1 MMKKTIFFML
11 CLAPLTAKAE
21 IYYPVNQNGST
32 FDTSGLTVNNM
43 IIGYAIPEDPE
54 DGNYYA
60 GTDISQTN
68 FSIRSDGPIV
78 VNELLTIAEDYV
90 LGLGASSIPST
101 PIDMSFNNIV
111 AAGNLTIEDADNLS
125 ITGSV
130 ASSADFSVQ
139 ANTMTSG
146 AIDSTGG
153 NTVLNITNGL
163 TVSQFTNKGTGSVNI
178 SAGTITSTGVIQ
190 NGEASGS
197 FTMLSGGAITSSGS
211 IENSGTSM
219 EIGRLAVG
227 DVVNISLTGN
237 ATIKNDSNDGEMTI
251 NADSLSVAGGDSLN
265 PSFVNKGDL
274 YAVITGETNLA
285 YGFDLSAMQSSNT
298 FHFDTGT
305 LVFGPGADDDLWLQ
319 ISENDLNEFFLA
331 VREGNLDLTDIVNGQ
346 NNSAANMTLIAD
358 SITADSVTNKATEVG
373 AELNIST
380 VTDSGGEI
388 NISGIVNSV
397 NGSNTS
403 IDADGNLI
411 IGGNV
416 SNNGDMSLG
425 GATVQ
430 LASVSNDGGDL
441 EILSSTSETGVINI
455 SGNVT
460 NNNGTALI
468 NARDISIVGTV
479 TNVSGEMT
487 IKGSDTSGNSFT
499 FNSDLALGAL
509 AVEEGSVNLN
519 ALGGGITI
527 TNSLSVSGGVLNI
540 DKATTSINV
549 AQTVDISGNVSLN
562 DGSALIAGDV
572 NVSASGPKGFSL
584 TSNSG
589 AINIAG
595 GINATDSSV
604 ARSMTLGAT
613 NISVG
618 QDVNVSSLGEV
629 VFGTSNSQNLV
640 VTGDVIANNGG
651 KIKFVTGS
659 TTVGSLTNVGTTNG
673 QIIASG
679 SQIIATNGGIDIAG
693 GVWFDST
700 TPTTGLVV
708 NGTNSL
714 TLQTNQSEI
723 DLAGG
728 VSIASGNSLTV
739 NSATAASLLGQIV
752 NAGTLDVDANTV
764 AEFDNKI
771 TNSGTLT
778 VNAQV
783 INGADITNTSS
794 ASLIASG
801 NVTLGD
807 IVNSDDLV
815 LTGAAISTGTID
827 VTGGVMD
834 VTGNSLSSDFMTVAS
849 GVANINA
856 NTISVENNVSVTGD
870 LVQGAETGALNLT
883 SNDFALT
890 SGGALSVSGAF
901 NANAGSARY
910 VFDGDATFGGPITVA
925 NGASVNFNAASISA
939 KDLSNSGT
947 LSLVAD
953 DGISLGVIT
962 NTGDLTLD
970 SGAGISEVTTFIMGN
985 TGTVE
990 LGGAGLTS
998 EGAFSVDGML
1008 YQNYASSLNAGDVNV
1023 ISDNYVIT
1031 ASNFNAA
1038 SGINQ
1043 ISGEMT
1049 VNSSDIDVG
1058 GSIQAVDLK
1067 LYANPST
1074 NWMNVNVAGSVSGGV
1089 GFIGIEQM
1097 TIGEDYI
1104 FDNGSSLNAAILPYA
1119 SGSSS
1124 NSTTRNYWATVSLS
1138 EDNTLGVITNPADA
1152 QAMITVGG
1160 EFISDVSGF
1169 GNHSNKSPLQD
1180 GQIGINLFD
1189 IVNQGTAIWLVHA
1202 DEGIRELSDKI
1213 RNLNVNFCNADGSIC
1228 FNYLDSLNVNNGTD
1242 GELPAYLSVRDTDG
1256 DGNADSIYIVFDP
1269 RFGGPVEVF
1278 KIQPI
1283 VGRTDP
1289 HTEGEYASAGAL
1301 DKLIEG
1307 QLLNTGFFNDTP
1319 IEVIPVMFKGTNLE
1333 KMAQELYDRMEDYYM
1348 NRDGTALSR
1357 FSRLFQVRELEQIAG
1372 SIALNEHTNFR
1383 SFEDRMFDEFI
1394 WNRNR
1399 SLKKAWLDVDFG
1411 LFNQKVSDNKRVD
1424 GNRFNISGG
1433 FDWQYSE
1440 TMILGLTGRISN
1452 MSSKNSDSM
1461 DLGYIPGESVFGQME
1476 TKVADTN
1483 VGLGGYLMKT
1493 LGEKTRVYGNAFL
1506 DIHFLDVSRNQN
1518 FVAPIKGAGTAFSLI
1533 SEWGLLHDWLN
1544 EYIVGNMYARVGYNF
1559 GFSVKEKAE
1568 NQDYMNLRSDGYL
1581 ILTPG
1586 YSLIAQKRIYPSAW
1600 FQIRPYAS
1608 IGVEYDVLG
1617 APDFTKYKFALA
1629 HSYTKYDVDIDPL
1642 WANIGGGIEF
1652 LSASGIQVGL
1662 DYRYQYNPA
1671 IQLHNI
1677 KLSGSYR
1684 F

>member
-1 MMKKTIFFML
+1 MMKKTIFVMF
-11 CLAPLTAKAE
+11 CLAPFAANAE
-21 IYYPVNQNGST
+21 IYYPDNQYGST
-32 FDTSGLTVNNM
+32 FDTSGLTVSDM
-43 IIGYAIPEDPE
+43 SIGYAYSDPV

-60 GTDISQTN
+60 GTDISQAN

-78 VNELLTIAEDYV
+78 VDGTLSIAEGYV
-90 LGLGASSIPST
+90 LGLGANAIPAT
-101 PIDMSFNNIV
+101 PIDMTFNVIDAN
-111 AAGNLTIEDADNLS
+111 GTLTIEDADTLTIS
-125 ITGSV
+125 GSV
-130 ASSADFSVQ
+130 TADAGLAAQ
-139 ANTMTSG
+139 ANVMTSG
-146 AIDSTGG
+146 AINLNGG
-153 NTVLNITNGL
+153 NATLTVAEGL
-163 TVSQFTNKGTGSVNI
+163 TVAQFTNDGTGNVSI
-178 SAGTITSTGVIQ
+178 SAGSITSNGAIQ
-190 NGEASGS
+190 NGEAGGS
-197 FTMLSGGAITSSGS
+197 FTMLSGGDITSSGS
-211 IENSGTSM
+211 IENSGASM
-219 EIGRLAVG
+219 EIGRIAKD
-227 DVVNISLTGN
+227 DVVNISLTGG
-237 ATIKNDSNDGEMTI
+237 ATMKNDSNDSTMTI
-251 NADSLSVAGGDSLN
+251 NADSLSIAGGDGQN
-265 PSFVNKGDL
+265 PSFVNKGNL
-274 YAVITGETNLA
+274 YATITGETNLA
-285 YGFDLSAMQSSNT
+285 FGFDLSAMQSSNT
-298 FHFDTGT
+298 FHLDTGT
-305 LVFGPGADDDLWLQ
+305 LVFGPGADNDLWLQ
-319 ISENDLNEFFLA
+319 ISANNLNEFYLA
-331 VREGNLDLTDIVNGQ
+331 VREGTLTLTDIVNGQ
-346 NNSAANMTLIAD
+346 GNANANMDLIAN
-358 SITADSVTNKATEVG
+358 SITADSVTNNASAADTG
-373 AELNIST
+373 LSIST
-380 VTDSGGEI
+380 VEGSAGEI
-388 NISGIVNSV
+388 NISGVVNSV
-397 NGSNTS
+397 AGSITS

-416 SNNGDMSLG
+416 SNNGDMSLS

-430 LASVSNDGGDL
+430 LAAVSNNGGSLD
-441 EILSSTSETGVINI
+441 IVSPTSETGAITI
-455 SGNVT
+455 SGNLT
-460 NNNGTALI
+460 NNSGTALI
-468 NARDISIVGTV
+468 NARDISISGIV
-479 TNVSGEMT
+479 TNGSGEMT
-487 IKGSDTSGNSFT
+487 IKGSDTSG
-499 FNSDLALGAL
+499 SDLSLGAL
-509 AVEEGSVNLN
+509 AVDGGTVNLN
-519 ALGGGITI
+519 ALVGGVTVA
-527 TNSLSVSGGVLNI
+527 NALSVSNGMLNI
-540 DKATTSINV
+540 DKSTTSLTVGQTIDIAGNISLSNISAV
-549 AQTVDISGNVSLN
+549 AN
-562 DGSALIAGDV
+562 GDV
-572 NVSASGPKGFSL
+572 NIAASGAQGFNLIS
-584 TSNSG
+584 SNGS
-589 AINIAG
+589 INIAG
-595 GINATDSSV
+595 GINATDSLV
-604 ARSMTLGAT
+604 ARSMTLSAA
-613 NISVG
+613 NISVE
-618 QDVNVSSLGEV
+618 QDVNVAGLGNV
-629 VFGTSNSQNLV
+629 VFGTQNSQNLN
-640 VTGDVIANNGG
+640 VTGDVISNNGG

-673 QIIASG
+673 QIVASG
-679 SQIIATNGGIDIAG
+679 SQIVATNGSIDIDG
-693 GVWFDST
+693 GVWFNST
-700 TPTTGLVV
+700 TPTTGLVI

-728 VSIASGNSLTV
+728 ISVAEGNTLTV
-739 NSATAASLLGQIV
+739 NAATAASLLGQVV
-752 NAGTLDVDANTV
+752 NAGVLDIDANTV

-815 LTGAAISTGTID
+815 VKGAAISTGTID

-834 VTGNSLSSDFMTVAS
+834 VTGNSLASDFMTVAS

-910 VFDGDATFGGPITVA
+910 VFDDAATFGGPITVA

-1074 NWMNVNVAGSVSGGV
+1074 NWMDVNVAGSVSGGV
-1089 GFIGIEQM
+1089 GFFGIEQM
-1097 TIGEDYI
+1097 TIGENYI

-1119 SGSSS
+1119 AGPAM
-1124 NSTTRNYWATVSLS
+1124 NSTTRNYWASVSLN
-1138 EDNTLGVITNPADA
+1138 EDDTLGIITNPEDA

-1160 EFISDVSGF
+1160 EFVSNVSGF
-1169 GNHSNKSPLQD
+1169 GVHSDNSPLQD

-1202 DEGIRELSDKI
+1202 DDGIRELGDKI

-1228 FNYLDSLNVNNGTD
+1228 FNYLDSLDTNNGASED
-1242 GELPAYLSVRDTDG
+1242 LPAYLSMRDTDG
-1256 DGNADSIYIVFDP
+1256 DGQADSIYIVFDP

-1283 VGRTDP
+1283 VGRTEP
-1289 HTEGEYASAGAL
+1289 HTEGEYVSAGAL
-1301 DKLIEG
+1301 DNLIEG
-1307 QLLNTGFFNDTP
+1307 QLLNTGFFNNNP

-1333 KMAQELYDRMEDYYM
+1333 TMAQELYNRMEYYYM
-1348 NRDGTALSR
+1348 NRDGAFLSR
-1357 FSRLFQVRELEQIAG
+1357 FSRLFQARELEQIAG

-1411 LFNQKVSDNKRVD
+1411 MFNQKVSDGKRVD
-1424 GNRFNISGG
+1424 GNRFNVSGG
-1433 FDWQYSE
+1433 FDWQHSE

-1452 MSSKNSDSM
+1452 MSSENFDSM
-1461 DLGYIPGESVFGQME
+1461 DLGYMPGESILGQVK
-1476 TKVADTN
+1476 TNVADTN
-1483 VGLGGYLMKT
+1483 LGLGGYMMKT

-1506 DIHFLDVSRNQN
+1506 DIHFLDVLREQN
-1518 FVAPIKGAGTAFSLI
+1518 FVAPIDGSGTAFSLI

-1559 GFSVKEKAE
+1559 GFSVKEKAA
-1568 NQDYMNLRSDGYL
+1568 NQDYMNLKSDGYL

-1642 WANIGGGIEF
+1642 WANIGGGVEL

-1677 KLSGSYR
+1677 KVSGSYR

>member
-1 MMKKTIFFML
+1 MF
-11 CLAPLTAKAE
+11 CLTPLAVNAE
-21 IYYPVNQNGST
+21 IYYPQNQYGST
-32 FDTSGLTVNNM
+32 FDTSGLTVGSM
-43 IIGYAIPEDPE
+43 SIGYAYSDPV

-78 VNELLTIAEDYV
+78 VNDLLTIAEGYS
-90 LGLGASSIPST
+90 LGLGAHSIPTT
-101 PIDMSFNNIV
+101 PIDMTFNNIV
-111 AAGNLTIEDADNLS
+111 AAGDLTIEDADTLTIS
-125 ITGSV
+125 GSV
-130 ASSADFSVQ
+130 SASADFSAQ

-153 NTVLNITNGL
+153 NTNLNIANGL
-163 TVSQFTNKGTGSVNI
+163 TLAQLTNKGTGNVNV
-178 SAGTITSTGVIQ
+178 SAGSITSTGAIQ
-190 NGEASGS
+190 NGESGGS
-197 FTMLSGGAITSSGS
+197 FTMLSGGDITSSGS
-211 IENSGTSM
+211 IENSGSSM
-219 EIGRLAVG
+219 EIGRIAED
-227 DVVNISLTGN
+227 DVVNISLTGG
-237 ATIKNDSNDGEMTI
+237 ATMKNDSNNSTMTI
-251 NADSLSVAGGDSLN
+251 NADSLSIAGGDALN
-265 PSFVNKGDL
+265 PSFVNKGNL
-274 YAVITGETNLA
+274 YATIKGETNLA
-285 YGFDLSAMQSSNT
+285 FGFDLSAMLSSNT
-298 FHFDTGT
+298 FHLDTGT
-305 LVFGPGADDDLWLQ
+305 LVFGPGADNDLWLQ
-319 ISENDLNEFFLA
+319 ISENDLNEFYLA
-331 VREGNLDLTDIVNGQ
+331 VREGTLTLTDIVNGQ
-346 NNSAANMTLIAD
+346 GNASANMELLAN
-358 SITADSVTNKATEVG
+358 SITADSVTNNASEADTG
-373 AELNIST
+373 LSIST
-380 VTDSGGEI
+380 VEGSAGEI
-388 NISGIVNSV
+388 NISGVVNSV
-397 NGSNTS
+397 AGSITS

-411 IGGNV
+411 VGGNV
-416 SNNGDMSLG
+416 SNNGDMSLS

-430 LASVSNDGGDL
+430 LAAVSNNGGSL
-441 EILSSTSETGVINI
+441 EIVSPTSETGAITI

-460 NNNGTALI
+460 NNSGTALI
-468 NARDISIVGTV
+468 NARDISISGTV

-487 IKGSDTSGNSFT
+487 IKGSDTSG
-499 FNSDLALGAL
+499 SDLSLGAL
-509 AVEEGSVNLN
+509 AVDGGTVNLN
-519 ALGGGITI
+519 ALVGGVSVA
-527 TNSLSVSGGVLNI
+527 NALSVSNGMLNI
-540 DKATTSINV
+540 DKSTTSLIV
-549 AQTVDISGNVSLN
+549 DQTIDIAGNVSLSN
-562 DGSALIAGDV
+562 TSAVANGDV
-572 NVSASGPKGFSL
+572 NIAASGAQGFNLVS
-584 TSNSG
+584 SNGS
-589 AINIAG
+589 INITG
-595 GINATDSSV
+595 GINATDSLV
-604 ARSMTLGAT
+604 ARSMTLSAA
-613 NISVG
+613 NIDVD
-618 QDVNVSSLGEV
+618 QDVNVAGLGEI
-629 VFGTSNSQNLV
+629 VFGTTGSQNLTVSGAV
-640 VTGDVIANNGG
+640 VANNGG
-651 KIKFVTGS
+651 TIEFVTGS

-673 QIIASG
+673 QIVTSG
-679 SQIIATNGGIDIAG
+679 NQIIAKNGSIDIAG
-693 GVWFDST
+693 GVWFNST
-700 TPTTGLVV
+700 TPTTGLIV

-728 VSIASGNSLTV
+728 VSIAEGNTLVV
-739 NSATAASLLGQIV
+739 NSATAASLLGQVV
-752 NAGTLDVDANTV
+752 NAGTLDVDANTIV
-764 AEFDNKI
+764 EFDNKI

-815 LTGAAISTGTID
+815 LKGTAITTGTVD

-834 VTGNSLSSDFMTVAS
+834 VTGNSLASDFITVTS
-849 GVANINA
+849 GVANISA
-856 NTISVENNVSVTGD
+856 NTVSIENDISVTGD

-890 SGGALSVSGAF
+890 SGGALNVSGAF
-901 NANAGSARY
+901 NASAGTAKY
-910 VFDGDATFGGPITVA
+910 VFDGDAIFGGAFTVA
-925 NGASVNFNAASISA
+925 NASSVTFDAASISA

-947 LSLVAD
+947 LALIAD
-953 DGISLGVIT
+953 DRISLGVIT
-962 NTGDLTLD
+962 NTGNLTLD
-970 SGAGISEVTTFIMGN
+970 SGAGISEVTTFVMGN

-1008 YQNYASSLNAGDVNV
+1008 YQNYASSLNSGDVNV
-1023 ISDNYVIT
+1023 LSDNYVIT

-1043 ISGEMT
+1043 VSGEMT

-1067 LYANPST
+1067 FYANPST
-1074 NWMNVNVAGSVSGGV
+1074 NWMDVNVAESVSGGV

-1097 TIGEDYI
+1097 TIGGDYI

-1119 SGSSS
+1119 AGPSM
-1124 NSTTRNYWATVSLS
+1124 NSTTRNYWATVSLN
-1138 EDNTLGVITNPADA
+1138 EDDTLGIITNPENA

-1160 EFISDVSGF
+1160 EFVSNVSGF
-1169 GNHSNKSPLQD
+1169 GNHSNNSPLQD

-1228 FNYLDSLNVNNGTD
+1228 FNYLDSLNANNGSSED
-1242 GELPAYLSVRDTDG
+1242 LPAYLSMRDTDG
-1256 DGNADSIYIVFDP
+1256 DGQADSIYIVFDP

-1283 VGRTDP
+1283 VGRTES
-1289 HTEGEYASAGAL
+1289 HTEGEYVSAGAL
-1301 DKLIEG
+1301 DNLIEG
-1307 QLLNTGFFNDTP
+1307 QLLNTGFFNSTP

-1333 KMAQELYDRMEDYYM
+1333 TMAQELYNRMEDYYM
-1348 NRDGTALSR
+1348 NRDGTGLAR
-1357 FSRLFQVRELEQIAG
+1357 FSRLFQARELEQIAG

-1411 LFNQKVSDNKRVD
+1411 MFNQKVSDGKRVD
-1424 GNRFNISGG
+1424 GNRFNVSGG
-1433 FDWQYSE
+1433 FDWQHSE

-1452 MSSKNSDSM
+1452 MSSENFDSM
-1461 DLGYIPGESVFGQME
+1461 DLGYMPGESILGQVE

-1483 VGLGGYLMKT
+1483 LGLGGYLMKT

-1506 DIHFLDVSRNQN
+1506 DIHFLDVSREQN
-1518 FVAPIKGAGTAFSLI
+1518 FVAPIDGSGTAFSLI

-1559 GFSVKEKAE
+1559 GFSVKEKAA
-1568 NQDYMNLRSDGYL
+1568 NQDYMNLKSDGYL

-1608 IGVEYDVLG
+1608 IGIEYDVLG
-1617 APDFTKYKFALA
+1617 APDFAKYKFALA

-1642 WANIGGGIEF
+1642 WANIGGGVEL

-1677 KLSGSYR
+1677 KVSGSYR

>member
-1 MMKKTIFFML
+1 MF
-11 CLAPLTAKAE
+11 CLTPLAVNAE
-21 IYYPVNQNGST
+21 IYYPQNQYGST
-32 FDTSGLTVNNM
+32 FDTGGLTVGSM
-43 IIGYAIPEDPE
+43 SIGYEYSDPV

-60 GTDISQTN
+60 GTDISKTN
-68 FSIRSDGPIV
+68 FSIRSDGAIV
-78 VNELLTIAEDYV
+78 VNDLLTIAEGYS
-90 LGLGASSIPST
+90 LGIGAHSIPTT
-101 PIDMSFNNIV
+101 PIDMTFNNIT
-111 AAGNLTIEDADNLS
+111 AAGNLTIEDADTLTIS
-125 ITGSV
+125 GSV
-130 ASSADFSVQ
+130 SSSADLSVQ
-139 ANTMTSG
+139 ANTMTAG
-146 AIDSTGG
+146 VINSTGG
-153 NTVLNITNGL
+153 NTNLDVTNEL
-163 TVSQFTNKGTGSVNI
+163 TMAQLTNSGTGNVSV
-178 SAGTITSTGVIQ
+178 SAGSITSTGAIQ
-190 NGEASGS
+190 NGESGGS
-197 FTMLSGGAITSSGS
+197 FTILSGGDITSSGS
-211 IENSGTSM
+211 IENSGASM
-219 EIGRLAVG
+219 EIGRIAED
-227 DVVNISLTGN
+227 DVVNISLTGS
-237 ATIKNDSNDGEMTI
+237 ATMKNDSNDSTMTI
-251 NADSLSVAGGDSLN
+251 NADSLSIAGGDALN
-265 PSFVNKGDL
+265 PSFVNKGNL
-274 YAVITGETNLA
+274 YATIKGETNLA
-285 YGFDLSAMQSSNT
+285 FGFDLSAMQSSNT
-298 FHFDTGT
+298 FHLDTGT
-305 LVFGPGADDDLWLQ
+305 LVFGPGADNDLWLQ
-319 ISENDLNEFFLA
+319 ISENDLNEFYLA
-331 VREGNLDLTDIVNGQ
+331 VREGTLTLTDIVNGQ
-346 NNSAANMTLIAD
+346 GNADANMELLAE
-358 SITADSVTNKATEVG
+358 SITADSVTNNGKNLSV
-373 AELNIST
+373 ST
-380 VTDSGGEI
+380 VAGSAGEI
-388 NISGIVNSV
+388 NISGVVNSAS
-397 NGSNTS
+397 GSTTS

-416 SNNGDMSLG
+416 SNNGDMSLS

-430 LASVSNDGGDL
+430 LEAISNNGGSL
-441 EILSSTSETGVINI
+441 EIVSPTSETGAITING
-455 SGNVT
+455 SVT

-468 NARDISIVGTV
+468 NARDISIAGTV

-487 IKGSDTSGNSFT
+487 IKGSDTSG
-499 FNSDLALGAL
+499 SDLSLGAL
-509 AVEEGSVNLN
+509 SVEGGTVNLN
-519 ALGGGITI
+519 ALVGGVSIA
-527 TNSLSVSGGVLNI
+527 NALSVSNGMLNI
-540 DKATTSINV
+540 DKSTTSLT
-549 AQTVDISGNVSLN
+549 AGQTID
-562 DGSALIAGDV
+562 IAGDV
-572 NVSASGPKGFSL
+572 TLSNVNATSNGDVNVAASGAQGFKLIS
-584 TSNSG
+584 SNGS
-589 AINIAG
+589 INIAG
-595 GINATDSSV
+595 GINATDSLV
-604 ARSMTLGAT
+604 ARSMTLSAA
-613 NISVG
+613 NIAVD
-618 QDVNVSSLGEV
+618 QDVNVAGLGKV
-629 VFGTSNSQNLV
+629 VFGTSGSQNLTV
-640 VTGDVIANNGG
+640 SGDVVANNGG
-651 KIKFVTGS
+651 AIEFVTGNNS
-659 TTVGSLTNVGTTNG
+659 VGSLTNVGTSNG
-673 QIIASG
+673 QVVVSG
-679 SQIIATNGGIDIAG
+679 NQIVATTGSIDIAG
-693 GVWFDST
+693 GVWFDT
-700 TPTTGLVV
+700 TKPTTGLIV
-708 NGTNSL
+708 NGTNNL

-728 VSIASGNSLTV
+728 VSIAEGNTLTV
-739 NSATAASLLGQIV
+739 NSATAASLLGQVV
-752 NAGTLDVDANTV
+752 NAGTLDIDANTI

-807 IVNSDDLV
+807 VVNSDDLV
-815 LTGAAISTGTID
+815 IKGTAITTGTID

-834 VTGNSLSSDFMTVAS
+834 VTGNSLAADFITVTS

-856 NTISVENNVSVTGD
+856 SVISSENNIVVTGD

-883 SNDFALT
+883 SADFSVT
-890 SGGALSVSGAF
+890 SGGALNVSGAF

-910 VFDGDATFGGPITVA
+910 DLDGAATFGGQITVA
-925 NGASVNFNAASISA
+925 NDASVNFAAFSITA

-970 SGAGISEVTTFIMGN
+970 SGAGISEVANFAMGS
-985 TGTVE
+985 TGFVE

-998 EGAFSVDGML
+998 NSAFSVDGML
-1008 YQNYASSLNAGDVNV
+1008 YQNYASSLNAGDVNIV
-1023 ISDNYVIT
+1023 SGDYTIT
-1031 ASNFNAA
+1031 ASNFNAT

-1043 ISGEMT
+1043 ESGTLT
-1049 VNSSDIDVG
+1049 VKSSDIDVG
-1058 GSIQAVDLK
+1058 GSIQATDLNF
-1067 LYANPST
+1067 YANPST
-1074 NWMNVNVAGSVSGGV
+1074 DWMNVSVAESVSGGV

-1097 TIGEDYI
+1097 TIGGDYI

-1119 SGSSS
+1119 AGPAL
-1124 NSTTRNYWATVSLS
+1124 NSTTRNYWATVSLN
-1138 EDNTLGVITNPADA
+1138 EDDTLGIITNPEDA

-1160 EFISDVSGF
+1160 EFVSNVSGF
-1169 GNHSNKSPLQD
+1169 GNHSNNSPLQD

-1189 IVNQGTAIWLVHA
+1189 IVDQGTAIWLVHA
-1202 DEGIRELSDKI
+1202 DEGIRELGDKI

-1228 FNYLDSLNVNNGTD
+1228 FNYLDSLNANNGENED
-1242 GELPAYLSVRDTDG
+1242 LPAYLSMRDTDG
-1256 DGNADSIYIVFDP
+1256 DGQPDSIYVVFDP

-1289 HTEGEYASAGAL
+1289 HTDGEFVSAGAL
-1301 DKLIEG
+1301 DNLIEG
-1307 QLLNTGFFNDTP
+1307 QLLNTGFFNSTP
-1319 IEVIPVMFKGTNLE
+1319 IEAIPVMFKGTNLE
-1333 KMAQELYDRMEDYYM
+1333 TMAQELYDRMEYYYM
-1348 NRDGTALSR
+1348 NRDGTGLAR
-1357 FSRLFQVRELEQIAG
+1357 FSRLFQARELEQIAG

-1411 LFNQKVSDNKRVD
+1411 MFNQKVSDGKRVD
-1424 GNRFNISGG
+1424 GNRFNVSGG
-1433 FDWQYSE
+1433 FDWQHSE

-1452 MSSKNSDSM
+1452 MSSENFDSM
-1461 DLGYIPGESVFGQME
+1461 DLGYMPGESILGQVE
-1476 TKVADTN
+1476 TNVEDTN

-1518 FVAPIKGAGTAFSLI
+1518 FVAPIDGSGTAFSLI

-1568 NQDYMNLRSDGYL
+1568 NQDYMNLKSDGYL

-1642 WANIGGGIEF
+1642 WANIGGGVEL
-1652 LSASGIQVGL
+1652 LSASGVQVGL

-1677 KLSGSYR
+1677 KISGSYR